1 MYKNK
6 NKQEL
11 FQNLINKSVCLQPSC
26 TTLHFHWFA
35 KFLSSIPSA
44 AKGRKSLHSEVRLR
58 LIETHI
64 HKKISEEFK
73 LSYYPKV
80 SGITVEHT
88 FFFSMGGVRVIH
100 RKKFYSIFSECV
112 PGNRRCMTANI
123 ACYASCMNA
132 DSIYVIRNTLFL
144 I

>member
-1 MYKNK
+1 MYRYKNK

-44 AKGRKSLHSEVRLR
+44 AKGRKSLHREVRLR

-88 FFFSMGGVRVIH
+88 FFFSMGGGFVLYIGKNSTPFFQSV
-100 RKKFYSIFSECV
+100 FLE
-112 PGNRRCMTANI
+112 TA
-123 ACYASCMNA
+123 
-132 DSIYVIRNTLFL
+132 DV
-144 I
+144 